1 MSAMLAALYKHNAWA
16 NLRLIDACAELTDEQ
31 LDASAVGTYGRLR
44 DTLIHLFAAQERY
57 VALLSG
63 EENPNPLREDAP
75 FPGFG
80 ELRERARASS
90 DALTARAERFQADH
104 VLRGVRR
111 GQPYAIPAS
120 IVLIQAIN
128 HATEHRAH
136 VATILSQQGIT
147 PPNLDGWSYGEDQ
160 PAG

>member
-1 MSAMLAALYKHNAWA
+1 MGTILAEFFKHNAWA
-16 NLRLIDACAELTDEQ
+16 NRRLIGACAALTDEQ

-44 DTLIHLFAAQERY
+44 DTLVHLVAAQERY
-57 VALLSG
+57 VTLLSG
-63 EENPNPLREDAP
+63 EDHPHPLREDTP

-90 DALTARAERFQADH
+90 DALTAIAERFQDDH
-104 VLRGVRR
+104 VLHGTRR

-136 VATILSQQGIT
+136 VTTILSQQGIT
-147 PPNLDGWSYGEDQ
+147 PPDLDGWSYGEDQ